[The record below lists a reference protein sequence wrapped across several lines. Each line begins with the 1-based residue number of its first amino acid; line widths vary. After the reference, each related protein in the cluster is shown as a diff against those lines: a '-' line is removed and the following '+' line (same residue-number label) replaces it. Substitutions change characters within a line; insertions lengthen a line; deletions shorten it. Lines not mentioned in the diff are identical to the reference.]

1 MIEKPFWNKE
11 KSLGVREGELAQK
24 ESAGISESVSLL
36 QRLKQLFVKEAELMA
51 NPKLDLKS
59 KCTQCLG
66 AVEEQNAIL
75 KKLKGNSDLLFR
87 MADESA
93 KIFKKEEIDSYI
105 ASRSSLNNALQTMGA
120 SKMLEA
126 KKAESIIEKLNF
138 LVTYDL
144 EMLIQ
149 DQNLRK
155 ILYSKAIKAD
165 IDQEDFMQS
174 QYAKL
179 VKDCRY
185 LNDVL
190 KYALGEDNLEKYAL
204 RIEADVNKKFIC

>member
-1 MIEKPFWNKE
+1 
-11 KSLGVREGELAQK
+11 
-24 ESAGISESVSLL
+24 
-36 QRLKQLFVKEAELMA
+36 
-51 NPKLDLKS
+51 
-59 KCTQCLG
+59 
-66 AVEEQNAIL
+66 
-75 KKLKGNSDLLFR
+75 
-87 MADESA
+87 
-93 KIFKKEEIDSYI
+93 
-105 ASRSSLNNALQTMGA
+105 MGA